1 VCECEKIVIVS
12 SDLYMCASNGVVIAQ
27 LTSCEHKKRHFD
39 SVFIFQSNGS
49 HWSWKRFVNNILKN
63 MFHGTK

>member
-27 LTSCEHKKRHFD
+27 LTSCEHKKKTFWFCFHF
-39 SVFIFQSNGS
+39 SMQ
-49 HWSWKRFVNNILKN
+49 WKSLVMEKVC
-63 MFHGTK
+63 